1 MKSLMFLFSLLFLL
15 VSANLYAQQERAM
28 ETEESDFLR
37 KAVSGGKMEVELGKL
52 AVERAAS
59 ETVKQFGQKM
69 VDDHSKANQ
78 ELMQILNDN
87 NINVSE
93 EYIEKHQEHVQN
105 LGSRSGTDFDR
116 VYMRL
121 MVEDHMEDVRA
132 FEDAAQNHSDEQV
145 RNWAERTLPVLRQHF
160 DLARQINKMMGETDQ
175 TFQ

>member
-15 VSANLYAQQERAM
+15 AAVNLYAQQERGM

-59 ETVKQFGQKM
+59 ETVKEFGQKM

-78 ELMQILNDN
+78 ELMQIIN
-87 NINVSE
+87 NSNLNVSE
-93 EYIEKHQEHVQN
+93 EYLEEHQEHVRTM
-105 LGSRSGTDFDR
+105 GARTGIDFDR
-116 VYMRL
+116 NYMRL
-121 MVEDHMEDVRA
+121 MVKDHMEDIRA
-132 FEDAAQNHSDEQV
+132 FEDAAQNHPDEQV

-160 DLARQINKMMGETDQ
+160 DLARQINKMMGEAEQ
-175 TFQ
+175 TWQ